1 MKRWLGVILVVV
13 FTAAAGWTQEPTASD
28 VPATKEDIEKLF
40 VAMHLR
46 ERMEDI
52 IQNTRKQ
59 TKLVLT
65 DLVNK
70 QADVL
75 TPKEISQ
82 LQRMMDDMID
92 DVYKDYPLEAI
103 LQDMVPVYQKHL
115 TESDVNQLI
124 AIYGSPIGQ
133 KLLREVP
140 AMTSEAM
147 QVSYARLQPK
157 MGEIVGKL
165 RKKMEQMVE
174 EDQKQKDNKTK

>member
-1 MKRWLGVILVVV
+1 MKRWFGMILVVLL
-13 FTAAAGWTQEPTASD
+13 TASAGWAQQSVSSD

-82 LQRMMDDMID
+82 LQSMMDDMID

-147 QVSYARLQPK
+147 QISYARLQPK
-157 MGEIVGKL
+157 MGEIMDKL
-165 RKKMEQMVE
+165 RKRMEQMVE
-174 EDQKQKDNKTK
+174 EDQKQKDTKTK